1 MKKKWLLFLFIAWAI
16 AAKTQVTTVKGSVL
30 SGKELDS
37 FINLKM
43 EQYHVAGL
51 SIAIVNNDRI
61 VYDKSF
67 GWKDKID
74 GPRVDSNSL
83 FEAASLSKPVFAY
96 AFARLIDKGIIALDT
111 PLYKY
116 MEYPDI
122 SYDDRY
128 KLITARMVMS
138 HTSGFPNWRWNNK
151 DGKLNIKFTPGERFS
166 YSGEGYEYLGKIL
179 KKLTGMNAEQFIRQE
194 IFIPFNMTNSYFKWT
209 SIEDSLTTIGHDTAY
224 VSQKKWKPEGVS
236 VASGLH
242 TNAHDYVKFVKAV
255 MDQKNVSR
263 TTWAELMKPQVTL
276 PANYSFFADAWGLGF
291 GLKQTPEG
299 PVINHFGVN
308 DYFEC
313 YMEISKQ
320 RKDAIVVFTNSEK
333 GLKMMPE
340 LRDKI
345 VAGK

>member
-1 MKKKWLLFLFIAWAI
+1 MKKKWVLLFFVAWAI
-16 AAKTQVTTVKGSVL
+16 AAKAQVITVKGSVL
-30 SGKELDS
+30 SGQELDS
-37 FINLKM
+37 FINVKM

-51 SIAIVNNDRI
+51 SIAIVNKNRV

-67 GWKDKID
+67 GYKDKID

-96 AFARLIDKGIIALDT
+96 AFARLIDKGIIELDT

-179 KKLTGMNAEQFIRQE
+179 KKVTGMDPEEFIRQE
-194 IFIPFNMTNSYFKWT
+194 IFIPLKMTRSYFRWT
-209 SIEDSLTTIGHDTAY
+209 SIEDSLTTIGHDTACI
-224 VSQKKWKPEGVS
+224 SQKKWKPDGVS

-242 TNAHDYVKFVKAV
+242 TNAHDYIKFVRAV
-255 MDQKNVSR
+255 MARKNVSKH
-263 TTWAELMKPQVTL
+263 TWKEMMKPQVTL
-276 PANYSFFADAWGLGF
+276 PAKYSYFADAWGLGF

-299 PVINHFGVN
+299 PVINHFGSN

-313 YMEISKQ
+313 YMEISEK
-320 RKDAIVVFTNSEK
+320 RRDAIVVFTNSEK